1 MLGVGGGSAIGLSGN
16 VPSGLVP
23 ADVCHDIR
31 PDWLHVWRLIIHKLR
46 SPLVRLPILALSL
59 LLAMSA
65 TAAADCKADVNTAF
79 EKLRA
84 SKAFRMKTTIVNE
97 QGSLKMSVDYV
108 LPDRM
113 HQKVSLSTGSG
124 PLELIVIGTKAWSN
138 NGQGW
143 AEMPATFAEHVA
155 GQIKQS
161 VAAPPPSNSDF
172 TCLGDKELEG
182 KSYAAYRAVL
192 AAPQPQGQSQGA
204 SPGINVQT
212 VYIDKSTGLPERN
225 IVTADLASE
234 KRLFDGTFSFPQTIA
249 IEPPPTGPVA
259 AP

>member
-1 MLGVGGGSAIGLSGN
+1 MAGDLYGN

-31 PDWLHVWRLIIHKLR
+31 PDWLHVWQLIFPKQR
-46 SPLVRLPILALSL
+46 SPPVRLPILALSL

-65 TAAADCKADVNTAF
+65 TAAADCKADVDTAF

-84 SKAFRMKTTIVNE
+84 SKSFRMKTTIVNE

-113 HQKVSLSTGSG
+113 HQKVTLSTGASAM
-124 PLELIVIGTKAWSN
+124 ELIVIGTKAWSS

-143 AEMPATFAEHVA
+143 AEMPANFAEHVA
-155 GQIKQS
+155 AQIKQS
-161 VAAPPPSNSDF
+161 VAEPPQTNSDF
-172 TCLGDKELEG
+172 TCLGDKEFEG

-192 AAPQPQGQSQGA
+192 AAPQAQGQSQGA
-204 SPGINVQT
+204 GSGTNFQI

-234 KRLFDGTFSFPQTIA
+234 KRLFDGTFSFPQAIT
-249 IEPPPTGPVA
+249 IEPPATGQVP

>member
-1 MLGVGGGSAIGLSGN
+1 MQGA
-16 VPSGLVP
+16 
-23 ADVCHDIR
+23 A
-31 PDWLHVWRLIIHKLR
+31 
-46 SPLVRLPILALSL
+46 
-59 LLAMSA
+59 
-65 TAAADCKADVNTAF
+65 AAADCKSDVNAAF

-113 HQKVSLSTGSG
+113 HQKVSLSTSSG

-143 AEMPATFAEHVA
+143 AEMPANFAEHVA
-155 GQIKQS
+155 GQIKQT
-161 VAAPPPSNSDF
+161 VAQAPPNDSDF

-192 AAPQPQGQSQGA
+192 AVPTPEGQAPSA
-204 SPGINVQT
+204 NLVTNIQT
-212 VYIDKSTGLPERN
+212 VYIDKTTGLPERN

-234 KRLFDGTFSFPQTIA
+234 KRLFDGTFSFPETLT
-249 IEPPPTGPVA
+249 IEPPPIGPVPVP

>member
-1 MLGVGGGSAIGLSGN
+1 
-16 VPSGLVP
+16 
-23 ADVCHDIR
+23 
-31 PDWLHVWRLIIHKLR
+31 
-46 SPLVRLPILALSL
+46 VRIPILALSL
-59 LLAMSA
+59 LLALPGG
-65 TAAADCKADVNTAF
+65 TAAADCKSDVNAAF

-143 AEMPATFAEHVA
+143 AEMPANFAEHVA

-161 VAAPPPSNSDF
+161 IAEPPPSNSDF

-182 KSYAAYRAVL
+182 KSYAAYRALL
-192 AAPQPQGQSQGA
+192 AAPQAEGQSQGA
-204 SPGINVQT
+204 SSGTNIQT
-212 VYIDKSTGLPERN
+212 VYIDKTTGLPERN

-234 KRLFDGTFSFPQTIA
+234 KRLFDGTFSFPEAITIEAPA
-249 IEPPPTGPVA
+249 IGPVP